1 MEQDVSVQLFH
12 IKWSPNSGVCGI
24 KSQKMYSYLFYIFL
38 IRIQLWKNVL
48 SKWLNMSR
56 VNPNQTNMLV
66 MSAVY
71 ILINIKEDTFRSV
84 PKRLKIV
91 VAM

>member
-1 MEQDVSVQLFH
+1 M
-12 IKWSPNSGVCGI
+12 P
-24 KSQKMYSYLFYIFL
+24 
-38 IRIQLWKNVL
+38 
-48 SKWLNMSR
+48 R
-56 VNPNQTNMLV
+56 VNSNQTNMLL

-84 PKRLKIV
+84 PKGLKIV